1 MLGEHIIAEKRVQY
15 LRLSIFL
22 QNFARCE
29 LSSKKNPPTM
39 TDQELRN
46 LVAQLALDTQAFK
59 QQLAASQ
66 EAADIRAAEADKRAA
81 EAKAEADKRAAEADK
96 RAEKAAAETAEM
108 KRYMKELGKQIGG
121 IHEKFGKFTEGL
133 MLPSLQ
139 RIVRKNFGAEAL
151 DINVARKIGDRHIEI
166 DALAVAN
173 GERNVCVVIEVKSN
187 LNQQELDKML
197 KKMRDVQEFFPE
209 HRQKK
214 LYGIVAVVHA
224 TQGMEER
231 VYEAGLYL
239 ARMTA
244 KTFRLDV
251 PKGFVPKAF

>member
-1 MLGEHIIAEKRVQY
+1 
-15 LRLSIFL
+15 
-22 QNFARCE
+22 
-29 LSSKKNPPTM
+29 M
-39 TDQELRN
+39 TDQELRD

-66 EAADIRAAEADKRAA
+66 EAAERRAAEADRRAAEADKRAA
-81 EAKAEADKRAAEADK
+81 EAAK
-96 RAEKAAAETAEM
+96 ETAEM

-121 IHEKFGKFTEGL
+121 IHEKFGNFTEGL

-139 RIVRKNFGAEAL
+139 RIVRKTFGAEAL
-151 DINVARKIGDRHIEI
+151 DINVARKIGDRHIEV
-166 DALAVAN
+166 DALAIAN
-173 GERNVCVVIEVKSN
+173 GTRNVCVVIEVKSN
-187 LNQQELDKML
+187 LNQQELDKVL

-209 HRQKK
+209 HRQKT